1 MCLRLELD
9 LRIYRYRLLRQ
20 IFELAHRRK
29 CKRSRVGSRGR
40 RKRITRAKK
49 SRVVNKPVGIC
60 VYSMCMYVHACACK
74 CDRASHQQ
82 DQDTCIVPFDRL
94 RKCRVRAPRNHGLS
108 IGQKCL
114 HRRDATLHIYIVV
127 RYRESSV
134 RSHSGVLSIRAKKKK
149 STRGS
154 FLRVNKS
161 EKAVAKSNRSWLIDL
176 ASFS

>member
-1 MCLRLELD
+1 MRVHASAIARPTNRIRIRVSFLSIAFANVALELRETMD
-9 LRIYRYRLLRQ
+9 FLL
-20 IFELAHRRK
+20 A
-29 CKRSRVGSRGR
+29 
-40 RKRITRAKK
+40 
-49 SRVVNKPVGIC
+49 
-60 VYSMCMYVHACACK
+60 
-74 CDRASHQQ
+74 
-82 DQDTCIVPFDRL
+82 
-94 RKCRVRAPRNHGLS
+94 RNV
-108 IGQKCL
+108 CTDAT
-114 HRRDATLHIYIVV
+114 RRDATLHMYIVV